1 MPWICTHS
9 ICCSLVIMWHIGK
22 SQMLTLATLR
32 THPPAHVTS
41 SFFHSH
47 FFSPRSVLII
57 KPPRFFPPLS
67 HIVLM
72 DSEAQRCLSF
82 VHFKIYIPTNKEVSH
97 QTALDYS
104 FISLYLSHV
113 CCHIELVWNL
123 LGKEILS
130 YDAPF
135 CLQITALYVIN
146 KLGNYKVHK

>member
-1 MPWICTHS
+1 MGMHS
-9 ICCSLVIMWHIGK
+9 QYLLLFGH
-22 SQMLTLATLR
+22 
-32 THPPAHVTS
+32 HVTHRKITDAHTCYTEDPPPCTCDFQLLPLT
-41 SFFHSH
+41 FFP
-47 FFSPRSVLII
+47 PRSVLII

-67 HIVLM
+67 HIVLI

-82 VHFKIYIPTNKEVSH
+82 VHFKIYVPTNKEVSH

-123 LGKEILS
+123 LGKVILS

-135 CLQITALYVIN
+135 CLQIIALYVIN